1 VKELVAVLESGGV
14 VAIATESFFGL
25 LADVTNPK
33 ALDALFSLKPRG
45 ADKSV
50 GLILPWADAWSSL
63 VVDVP
68 PAAHALAS
76 TLWPGPLSIALP
88 AASGVDVRLAP
99 NGTIAVREPGPC
111 PARTLARAFGR
122 PLTATSA
129 NQPGAP
135 PAVHDAEV
143 TAAFG
148 AGIESGRLVVV
159 PGRSPGG
166 PPSTLVV
173 VEPGSVRV
181 LRAGAVPASAL
192 TDVLAPLGV
201 NLDVVPSPR

>member
-1 VKELVAVLESGGV
+1 MNELVRILGGGGV

-50 GLILPWADAWSSL
+50 GLILPGAGAWPSL
-63 VVDVP
+63 VAEVP
-68 PAAHALAS
+68 EAARVLARA
-76 TLWPGPLSIALP
+76 LWPGGLSIALP
-88 AASGVDVRLAP
+88 AAPGLDPRLAP
-99 NGTIAVREPGPC
+99 NGTIAVRDPGPC
-111 PARTLARAFGR
+111 PARELALAFGR

-135 PAVHDAEV
+135 PATRDAEV
-143 TAAFG
+143 RAAFG
-148 AGIESGRLVVV
+148 PGLADGRLTVV
-159 PGRSPGG
+159 PGESPGG

-173 VEPGSVRV
+173 VEPGGVRL
-181 LRAGAVPASAL
+181 LRAGAVPASAVADL
-192 TDVLAPLGV
+192 LGPLGLH
-201 NLDVVPSPR
+201 LDGVPAPR

>member
-1 VKELVAVLESGGV
+1 VKELVSVLESGGV

-25 LADVTNPK
+25 LADVNSPK

-50 GLILPWADAWSSL
+50 GLILPWADAWPAL
-63 VVDVP
+63 VLDIP

-88 AASGVDVRLAP
+88 AAPGLDPRLAP

-135 PAVHDAEV
+135 PAVSDSEV
-143 TAAFG
+143 SAAF
-148 AGIESGRLVVV
+148 AEGIASGRLTVV
-159 PGRSPGG
+159 PGQAPGG
-166 PPSTLVV
+166 QPSSLVV
-173 VEPGSVRV
+173 VEAGSVRLLRSGAIAASV
-181 LRAGAVPASAL
+181 LS
-192 TDVLAPLGV
+192 DVLAPLGV